1 MMSPMKPAGICMKD
15 AVVTTN
21 QKRGK
26 FASFLMYVKTHPAMY
41 LMLVPGLFFLVLYKF
56 WPLYGLAMAFQDYN
70 IFAGKNPMDAIRV
83 SEWVGW
89 KWFEKLFASA
99 QFRTV
104 LINTLSINF
113 LKILWLFPLPII
125 VSIMLNEIASPRYK
139 KVLTTAVYIPYFFS
153 WVIIYGI
160 FYTLLGSSGL
170 VNSLISY
177 LGGTNIRF
185 FTDTRF
191 FRSLLVFTEGW
202 KETGYNTII
211 YLAAITAIDP
221 TLYEAARID
230 GASKWQ
236 QIWYVT
242 IPGMLPTIVLM
253 LILKIGYILTTGF
266 EQIIIFYNPA
276 VYDVADVIQTY
287 VYRLGMGQANFSLA
301 TALGLFN
308 SIVAF
313 ILVVGSNSLSKK
325 TLGRSIW

>member
-1 MMSPMKPAGICMKD
+1 MSPMKPAGICMKD

-185 FTDTRF
+185 FTDTKF

-221 TLYEAARID
+221 TLYEATRID

>member
-1 MMSPMKPAGICMKD
+1 MSPMKPAGICMKD

-113 LKILWLFPLPII
+113 LKILWLFPLPIM

-185 FTDTRF
+185 FTDTKF

-221 TLYEAARID
+221 TLYEATRID

>member
-1 MMSPMKPAGICMKD
+1 MSPMKPAGICMKD

-113 LKILWLFPLPII
+113 LKILWLFPLPIM

-221 TLYEAARID
+221 TLYEATRID

-242 IPGMLPTIVLM
+242 IPGMLPTVVLM